1 MHRLTPYTLLLLL
14 PRVKLSTT
22 TTNRATSAALKFDLT
37 PAAAREYDP
46 TFIHLSGNEHQ
57 LAVERVAQKLKLGG
71 ILRGAAAG
79 EQPPWGAHPIGM
91 ACI

>member
-1 MHRLTPYTLLLLL
+1 M
-14 PRVKLSTT
+14 TT
-22 TTNRATSAALKFDLT
+22 HCSGSATSAALKFDLT
-37 PAAAREYDP
+37 PLAAREYDP
-46 TFIHLSGNEHQ
+46 TFIHLSGNDHQ

-91 ACI
+91 A